1 VSEPAEH
8 TSLDAFA
15 AAKLARLRADS
26 LHRTLQTTHR
36 DAGARVMR
44 AGRQLV
50 SFCCNDYLGLSQH
63 PRVIEAAIQATREFG
78 AGAGASRFVTGDHP
92 LYAEL
97 EHALARFKDYDAAV
111 VFGSGYLTNLGVI
124 PCLAGPDDL
133 IVLDELNH
141 ACLFAGTRH
150 SRAAVATFPHADL
163 DSCAAVLDQQRE
175 RHPRALIIS
184 DGVFSMDG
192 DRADVTGLAALA
204 ERYDAWLLIDDA
216 HGFGVLN
223 EGRGSTAIPEHQRR
237 VPLNMG
243 TLSKALGSY
252 GGYLCASATVIDL
265 IRNRARSLIY
275 TTGLP
280 PGTVAAATTA
290 LSIIASDPDRVALPL
305 QRATQFCGLLGLPAP
320 ASCIVPLV
328 VGPAAQ
334 TLALS
339 AALEQRGFLVTAI
352 RPPTVPENT
361 ARLRFTFT
369 AMHEEQQVQ
378 QLAEAVS
385 ELIPT

>member
-1 VSEPAEH
+1 MSEPVEH
-8 TSLDAFA
+8 SSLDAFA

-26 LHRTLQTTHR
+26 LHRTLQATGR
-36 DAGARVMR
+36 NDGARVTR

-133 IVLDELNH
+133 IVLDQLNH
-141 ACLFAGTRH
+141 ACLFAGARL
-150 SRAAVATFPHADL
+150 SRAAVATFPHADVEA
-163 DSCAAVLDQQRE
+163 CATVLERQRD
-175 RHPRALIIS
+175 RHPRALIVS

-192 DRADVTGLAALA
+192 DRADVAALAKLA

-223 EGRGSTAIPEHQRR
+223 GGRGSTAIREHRR
-237 VPLNMG
+237 MVPVNMG

-252 GGYLCASATVIDL
+252 GGYLCASATVIDF

-280 PGTVAAATTA
+280 PGTVAAATAA
-290 LSIIASDPDRVALPL
+290 LAIIASEPARVALPL
-305 QRATQFCGLLGLPAP
+305 QRATQFCNLLGLPPP
-320 ASCIVPLV
+320 ASCIVPLII
-328 VGPAAQ
+328 GAADQ

-352 RPPTVPENT
+352 RPPTVPANT

-369 AMHEEQQVQ
+369 AMHDEGQVE
-378 QLAEAVS
+378 QLAAAVG
-385 ELIPT
+385 ELIPA